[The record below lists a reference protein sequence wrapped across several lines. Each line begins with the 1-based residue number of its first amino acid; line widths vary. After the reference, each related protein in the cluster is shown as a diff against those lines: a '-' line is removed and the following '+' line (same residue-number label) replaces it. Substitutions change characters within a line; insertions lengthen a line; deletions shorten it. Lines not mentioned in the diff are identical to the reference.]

1 MKSISLAKSA
11 LARTRLRKADSLE
24 RLAIIAAIGVLVTLA
39 AAQMLIQRAPYCEII
54 AVDARGDRYVAGSG
68 TTCLD
73 AADGAE
79 LPANWTDV
87 HVEFRP

>member
-11 LARTRLRKADSLE
+11 LARSKLRKADSLE

-39 AAQMLIQRAPYCEII
+39 AAQMLVQRASYCEII
-54 AVDARGDRYVAGSG
+54 AVDARGDRYVSGAG
-68 TTCLD
+68 TTCLE
-73 AADGAE
+73 AANGAE